1 MLTSER
7 VDEGRCHLR
16 TVWKNPVPCMTQCR
30 FILIN
35 PHGASARSVPGP
47 IWALGLQGQ
56 DDTGSCAQG
65 AQGWNNYLQK
75 QMVSHPGV

>member
-7 VDEGRCHLR
+7 ADEGRCHLR
-16 TVWKNPVPCMTQCR
+16 TGWKNPVPCMTQR
-30 FILIN
+30 QFILIN

-56 DDTGSCAQG
+56 DDT
-65 AQGWNNYLQK
+65 
-75 QMVSHPGV
+75 